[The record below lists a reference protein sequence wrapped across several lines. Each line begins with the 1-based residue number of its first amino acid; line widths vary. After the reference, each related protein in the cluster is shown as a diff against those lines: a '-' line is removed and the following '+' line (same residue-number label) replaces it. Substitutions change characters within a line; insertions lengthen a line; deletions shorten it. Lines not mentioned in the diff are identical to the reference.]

1 MRRSLIGLLIGTLTG
16 LLLSL
21 AAFYDIFP
29 EWRARLGDLF
39 HIAGGARAPVT
50 VIAID
55 LDALQQYGRPDEWP
69 AEQYE
74 ALFRRARE
82 TGVRV
87 VALDF
92 PPPPVV
98 ETALTETAPNGLII
112 WPAVGVGTPSLQ
124 AGSVSFPYL
133 LRPGVGART
142 NGPQTL
148 TNFLIGHINLI
159 PDPDGVLRRVPL
171 WVQSGT
177 GAVPALAWRAAAL
190 YLQAAIPPPMASP
203 FRWAGFTLT
212 PDAAGRV
219 QIRYPAL
226 PGSIPTYS
234 LSTFLEG
241 DLPMDALAGRILFVG
256 VTTGEG
262 AEIYRT
268 PVGEMTGVEVQAQ
281 VATALFGGNVIS
293 PAPFS
298 LTALLTLAVSAL
310 SGWAIARIR
319 PTVLLGMVLLTLISG
334 ILAVALAGINQGQWV
349 DPFFPLAGVAI
360 TSLITGLWR
369 SHDERQRRA
378 RLTILLQGRAS
389 PRLIARLVETPDGEQ
404 LLNTD
409 VRFVVALFADVRGF
423 VRLTE
428 GQDPRMVREA
438 VSLHLSL
445 FTDAVVEAGGIVTK
459 YVGDM
464 VAAIFNAPL
473 PMEHPV
479 DQALQAAQDGLK
491 RLRKLWQDKPDM
503 MRMPMGVGIHA
514 GAAVVGLL
522 GSSRHPEYD
531 AIGDTVNI
539 AARLSTYAPA
549 GEIYVTE
556 AVVAAAG
563 KKWTFDPL
571 GVIQVRGRY
580 EPVLAY
586 RLRTEE

>member
-1 MRRSLIGLLIGTLTG
+1 MRRSLVGLLIGIITG

-21 AAFYDIFP
+21 AAYYGLFP

-39 HIAGGARAPVT
+39 HIAGGARAPVAI
-50 VIAID
+50 IAID
-55 LDALQQYGRPDEWP
+55 LEALQQYGPPAEWP

-74 ALFRRARE
+74 ALFRRAHE
-82 TGVRV
+82 AGVRV

-92 PPPPVV
+92 PLSPAV
-98 ETALTETAPNGLII
+98 ETTWTVTLPNGLII
-112 WPAVGVGTPSLQ
+112 WPATGVGTPSPQ
-124 AGSVSFPYL
+124 AGSVGFPYL
-133 LRPGVGART
+133 LRPDSGART
-142 NGPQTL
+142 SGPKTL
-148 TNFLIGHINLI
+148 KNLLIGHIHLI
-159 PDPDGVLRRVPL
+159 PDSDGVLRRIPL
-171 WVQSGT
+171 WVQSGNE
-177 GAVPALAWRAAAL
+177 AVPALAWRAVAL

-203 FRWAGFTLT
+203 FRWAGFPLT

-219 QIRYPAL
+219 QIRYPAR
-226 PGSIPTYS
+226 PGSIPTYP
-234 LSTFLEG
+234 LRAFLEG
-241 DLPMDALAGRILFVG
+241 DLPPDALAGRILFVG
-256 VTTGEG
+256 VTAGEVV
-262 AEIYRT
+262 EIYRT

-281 VATALFGGNVIS
+281 VATALFGGNVVA
-293 PAPFS
+293 PAPFY

-319 PTVLLGMVLLTLISG
+319 PIFLLGMVLLTLLSG
-334 ILAVALAGINQGQWV
+334 VLAIALAGIHQGQWV
-349 DPFFPLAGVAI
+349 DPFFPLAGIGI
-360 TSLITGLWR
+360 TSLVVSLWR
-369 SHDERQRRA
+369 SHDERRRRA
-378 RLTILLQGRAS
+378 RLTLLLQGRAS

-409 VRFVVALFADVRGF
+409 VRFVVVLFADVRGF

-445 FTDAVVEAGGIVTK
+445 FTDAVVESGGIVTK

-491 RLRKLWQDKPDM
+491 RLRKLWQDKPDL

-514 GAAVVGLL
+514 GATVVGLL
-522 GSSRHPEYD
+522 GSSQHPEYD

-556 AVVAAAG
+556 AVVASAG
-563 KKWTFDPL
+563 KKWSFDPL
-571 GVIQVRGRY
+571 GVVQVRGRY

>member
-1 MRRSLIGLLIGTLTG
+1 MRRSLVGLLIGTLTG

-21 AAFYDIFP
+21 AADYGLFP
-29 EWRARLGDLF
+29 EGRARLGDRF
-39 HIAGGARAPVT
+39 HIAGGARAPVAI
-50 VIAID
+50 IAID
-55 LDALQQYGRPDEWP
+55 PEALRQYGRPDEWP

-74 ALFRRARE
+74 ALFQQAYE
-82 TGVRV
+82 AGARV
-87 VALDF
+87 VALNF
-92 PPPPVV
+92 PLSPVV
-98 ETALTETAPNGLII
+98 ETTRTVTLPNGLII
-112 WPAVGVGTPSLQ
+112 WPATGVGTPSLQ

-142 NGPQTL
+142 NSSPTL
-148 TNFLIGHINLI
+148 TNLLIGHINLI

-171 WVQSGT
+171 WIQSGNE
-177 GAVPALAWRAAAL
+177 AVPALAWRAVAL

-212 PDAAGRV
+212 PDTAGRV
-219 QIRYPAL
+219 QIRYPAR
-226 PGSIPTYS
+226 PGSIPTYP
-234 LSTFLEG
+234 LRAFLEG
-241 DLPMDALAGRILFVG
+241 DLPPEALAGRILFVG
-256 VTTGEG
+256 VTAGEG

-281 VATALFGGNVIS
+281 VATALFSGNVIA
-293 PAPFS
+293 PVPFS
-298 LTALLTLAVSAL
+298 LIALLTVAVSAL

-319 PTVLLGMVLLTLISG
+319 PLFLLGAVLLTILSG
-334 ILAVALAGINQGQWV
+334 VLAIVLAAINQGQWM
-349 DPFFPLAGVAI
+349 DPFFPLAGIGI
-360 TSLITGLWR
+360 TSLAVSLWR
-369 SHDERQRRA
+369 SHDERRRRA
-378 RLTILLQGRAS
+378 RLTHLLQGRAS

-428 GQDPRMVREA
+428 GQDPRMVRKA
-438 VSLHLSL
+438 ASLHLSL
-445 FTDAVVEAGGIVTK
+445 FTDAVVDAGGIVTK

-473 PMEHPV
+473 PMDRPV
-479 DQALQAAQDGLK
+479 DQALQAAQDGLR
-491 RLRKLWQDKPDM
+491 RLRKLWQDKPDL

-522 GSSRHPEYD
+522 GSPQHPEYD

-556 AVVAAAG
+556 AVVASAG

>member
-1 MRRSLIGLLIGTLTG
+1 MRRSLVGFLIGTITG
-16 LLLSL
+16 LLWSV
-21 AAFYDIFP
+21 AAWYDLFP

-39 HIAGGARAPVT
+39 HITGRARAPVT
-50 VIAID
+50 IIAID
-55 LDALQQYGRPDEWP
+55 LEALQQYGRPDEWS

-74 ALFRRARE
+74 ALFQRARE

-92 PPPPVV
+92 PPPLVI
-98 ETALTETAPNGLII
+98 ETTLTNTVPNGLIV

-133 LRPGVGART
+133 LRPSAGAHT
-142 NGPQTL
+142 NGSKTL
-148 TNFLIGHINLI
+148 TNLLIGHINLI
-159 PDPDGVLRRVPL
+159 PDSDGVLRRVPL
-171 WVQSGT
+171 WVQSDT
-177 GAVPALAWRAAAL
+177 GVVPALAWRAVAL
-190 YLQAAIPPPMASP
+190 YLQAAVPPPMVSP

-219 QIRYPAL
+219 QIRYPAR
-226 PGSIPTYS
+226 PGSIPTYP
-234 LSTFLEG
+234 LRAFLEG
-241 DLPMDALAGRILFVG
+241 DLPPEALAGRMLFAG
-256 VTTGEG
+256 VTAGEG

-281 VATALFGGNVIS
+281 VATALFSGNVIAQ
-293 PAPFS
+293 APFY

-310 SGWAIARIR
+310 SGWAITRIR
-319 PTVLLGMVLLTLISG
+319 PTILLGMVLLTLLSG
-334 ILAVALAGINQGQWV
+334 VLVVALAGINQGQWV
-349 DPFFPLAGVAI
+349 DPFFPLVGI
-360 TSLITGLWR
+360 GTTSLVVSLWR

-445 FTDAVVEAGGIVTK
+445 FTDAVIDAGGIVTK

-491 RLRKLWQDKPDM
+491 RLRKLWQDKPNL

-556 AVVAAAG
+556 AVVASAG